1 MEKKL
6 TEIFNIINNS
16 VVDYTQEVFNNAELA
31 TFFKAMHR
39 LSKKTRK
46 DVCQQTGY
54 HSVQIRAHETNK
66 QTFSLKFLQQI
77 CNVFD
82 LSFSFTLTSKTD
94 AKNVI
99 KCNGTNLIT
108 TLKALR
114 LEQKKS
120 CLDIYR
126 SHKISYLTLRQYEAD
141 KVLIKLPTVAKIAD
155 ALDFTFGLRI
165 QSNTK

>member
-6 TEIFNIINNS
+6 IEIFDSINNG

-31 TFFKAMHR
+31 TFF
-39 LSKKTRK
+39 KKTRK